1 MALNVCIGKIAVY
14 RPLCNGRMVESVV
27 VSAEKLYNLAGEAL
41 VFLVMANGDKIEASR
56 CYFRSANDSANA

>member
-1 MALNVCIGKIAVY
+1 MSLNVCIGKIAVY
-14 RPLCNGRMVESVV
+14 RPLYNGRMVESEV
-27 VSAEKLYNLAGEAL
+27 VSVEKLFNLAGEAL